1 MHTWRIPKLG
11 TVPRNHPFQSDFP
24 WNKPS
29 SYWGT
34 PISIYGNPRRFRVN
48 IGFWGHLYSDGNR
61 RAKEGVTPLC
71 FNANKHQNK
80 PVTWE
85 SNSCCPC
92 QKNLSM
98 TCKWL
103 MPHKGSSCWASQMR
117 MHIARI
123 LPGFGDLICHVC
135 QNIIKD
141 AYWC

>member
-1 MHTWRIPKLG
+1 MDHRTWLLLRLSCVESILLGAQWHGGFLNWVLYTEIILFNRIFHEI
-11 TVPRNHPFQSDFP
+11 NY
-24 WNKPS
+24 KPS

-92 QKNLSM
+92 HKNLSM
-98 TCKWL
+98 TCK
-103 MPHKGSSCWASQMR
+103 
-117 MHIARI
+117 
-123 LPGFGDLICHVC
+123 
-135 QNIIKD
+135 
-141 AYWC
+141 